1 MKLTETRPAQLAGTW
16 YTGNPEAL
24 QQEITNY
31 INNASNPPISQ
42 EIIGLLVPHAGHRF
56 SGPVAGYAYQA
67 VQGQSYESV
76 VVVSPFH
83 RGHNQP
89 IITTAHVSY
98 QTPLGEVAVDFPH
111 LEALENLLNEHY
123 QHKLS
128 QIAYD
133 QEHAVEIQLPF
144 MQLALKDNFQLL
156 PLMLAGGHTEA
167 AIQLG
172 EALGKILAGSKTLLV
187 ASTDLSHFYAE
198 EKANQLDQTMLDAI
212 ATFDVDQVI
221 GAHSRGKG
229 QACGLLAVVA
239 VMTAVRILGGTQ
251 AQILNYA
258 TSGATSGDFSRVVG
272 YGAGVFTRE

>member
-16 YTGNPEAL
+16 YTGNPENL
-24 QQEITNY
+24 QKEITDY
-31 INNASNPPISQ
+31 IKNVSNPTLPQ
-42 EIIGLLVPHAGHRF
+42 EIIGLLVPHAGHRY
-56 SGPVAGYAYQA
+56 SGPVAGYAYKA
-67 VQGQSYESV
+67 VQGRSYQNV
-76 VVVSPFH
+76 VVISPFH

-98 QTPLGEVAVDFPH
+98 QTPLGEVLVDFPH
-111 LEALENLLNEHY
+111 LEALENMLNEDY
-123 QHKLS
+123 QYKLS

-144 MQLALKDNFQLL
+144 MQLALKDEFKLL
-156 PLMLAGGHTEA
+156 PLMLAGGKTEA

-172 EALGKILAGSKTLLV
+172 EALGKLLAGGETLLV

-198 EKANQLDQTMLDAI
+198 EKANQLDQAMLDAI

-221 GAHSRGKG
+221 NAHNSGKG

-239 VMTAVRILGGTQ
+239 VMTAAKILG
-251 AQILNYA
+251 ANKIQILNYA
-258 TSGATSGDFSRVVG
+258 TSGATSGDYSRVVG
-272 YGAGVFTRE
+272 YGAGVFTR